1 MTMMPAKRHLSIQ
14 NYSREHHFALLLCW
28 KIKKGLANGVSPER
42 IKRYT
47 DWFYQNHLRP
57 HFTAEEKC
65 MYQYWVITIHWFS
78 RHWPSIGHWRIF
90 LWLSLMEASPCQS
103 FRICLKSI
111 SVLRN
116 VFCLMKYNR
125 WPLQHKCSR
134 WKNYISRVRL
144 KTKRMICFG
153 MNILEYFLFPLL
165 HL

>member
-65 MYQYWVITIHWFS
+65 MYPVLGDNHTLVQQALAEHRALENLFMAKLDGGES
-78 RHWPSIGHWRIF
+78 LSIIQDMLEKHIRFEERVLFNEIQQMATPAQMQQ
-90 LWLSLMEASPCQS
+90 MEELHQS
-103 FRICLKSI
+103 GSFED
-111 SVLRN
+111 
-116 VFCLMKYNR
+116 
-125 WPLQHKCSR
+125 
-134 WKNYISRVRL
+134 
-144 KTKRMICFG
+144 KTDDMFW
-153 MNILEYFLFPLL
+153 NEHP
-165 HL
+165 